1 MRALQIQ
8 IRFEPVFLIIK
19 EHYADEHLTM
29 QTSEFFAFDEQL
41 IKKYAGVKLKIT
53 T

>member
-8 IRFEPVFLIIK
+8 IRFEPVFLIMK
-19 EHYADEHLTM
+19 KHYADEHLTM
-29 QTSEFFAFDEQL
+29 QTSEFFALDEQL